1 MRGLQ
6 RRVAANILERVDE
19 EVSARSVP
27 QHVNVIALTLKK
39 QDIRT

>member
-19 EVSARSVP
+19 VSAGSVP
-27 QHVNVIALTLKK
+27 QHVNVIAPAMKK